1 MKFVVSIVLLLCSS
15 ASFAQKPTDVVAQVG
30 KKTIT
35 VQEFNKKYN
44 DVRSQTVNP
53 PSKEQFLEDLIR
65 FEMGV
70 QEAYKKN
77 LQKDPVVQ
85 DRFEQEMY
93 KMLLEKDIGNSVQNI
108 KVSEADMKKW
118 YSTSPELRSSQILIE
133 YKAGATA
140 AQIAEAKKRA
150 EEILKEVKS
159 SKRPF
164 EELVKLYSDDAL
176 SKPMGGD
183 IGWQSKV
190 TLVPA
195 YYDTLSGLKVG
206 EISGLVSSQYGFHI
220 IKLTGKRTY
229 ENANKRQ
236 IRAAV
241 FDEKRRLIFNDYFEK
256 LKKSYKIN
264 ENKALIK

>member
-1 MKFVVSIVLLLCSS
+1 MKLVFSILLLFVASI
-15 ASFAQKPTDVVAQVG
+15 SFAQKPTDVVAQIG

-65 FEMGV
+65 FEVGV

-77 LQKDPVVQ
+77 LQKDPLTQ
-85 DRFEQEMY
+85 ERIEQEMY
-93 KMLLEKDIGNSVQNI
+93 KMLLEKEIGNNVQNI
-108 KVSEADMKKW
+108 KVSESDMKKW
-118 YSTSPELRSSQILIE
+118 YASNPEIRSSHILIE
-133 YKAGATA
+133 YKSGATA

-150 EEILKEVKS
+150 EEILREVKS
-159 SKRPF
+159 SKRAF

-190 TLVPA
+190 TLVPQ
-195 YYDTLSGLKVG
+195 YYQALSSLKVG
-206 EISGLVSSQYGFHI
+206 EVSKLVQTQFGFHI
-220 IKLTGKRTY
+220 IKLTGRRTY

-241 FDEKRRLIFNDYFEK
+241 FDEKRRLLFNEYFEK
-256 LKKSYKIN
+256 LKKSYKID

>member
-1 MKFVVSIVLLLCSS
+1 MKFVFSILLLLCSS
-15 ASFAQKPTDVVAQVG
+15 ASFAQKSSDVVAQVG

-35 VQEFNKKYN
+35 LQEFNKKYN

-53 PSKEQFLEDLIR
+53 PSKDQFLEDLVR

-70 QEAYKKN
+70 QEAYKRN
-77 LQKDPVVQ
+77 LQKDPLVQ
-85 DRFEQEMY
+85 DRFDQEMY
-93 KMLLEKDIGNSVQNI
+93 KILLEKEIGNSVQNI
-108 KVSEADMKKW
+108 KVSESDMKKW
-118 YSTSPELRSSQILIE
+118 YASNPEMRSSHILIE

-150 EEILKEVKS
+150 EDILKEVKG

-183 IGWQSKV
+183 IGWQSRV
-190 TLVPA
+190 TLVPQ
-195 YYDTLSGLKVG
+195 YYEAVSGLKVG
-206 EISGLVSSQYGFHI
+206 EISSLIQTQFGFHI
-220 IKLTGKRTY
+220 IKLTGKRSY

-256 LKKSYKIN
+256 LKKSYKVN